1 MNEQNEPK
9 ITVNQNGDLAFT
21 DPHYEGVRKHVLYLE
36 QDLVEEKA
44 KVRYLN
50 DKVEILREIN
60 KANESLKAFEKGW
73 WFIYGFLVA
82 IFALVLCALIFGER
96 AAS

>member
-60 KANESLKAFEKGW
+60 KANEHIKGFEKAW
-73 WFIYGFLVA
+73 WFTAGFLSFFIVL
-82 IFALVLCALIFGER
+82 FLCALIFGER
-96 AAS
+96 VAS